1 MPQLRH
7 PMDERRLEDPKMRI
21 PDNSSEAEFFLPRRS
36 TLDWVLEGVSL
47 IALLT
52 AFAVVAIL
60 WRELPRTIPKHYGLF
75 GRPNGWGDKS
85 SLWKTAR
92 DAAGLW
98 AVLTIIVVP
107 LGFARRSAARARP
120 IPAYVPELL
129 RLARGHLLTV
139 KTVMMLFLAYLV
151 WATVYTS
158 LGRVPGLGPAFVPA
172 AVVAISLAVIGPMI
186 RILWVSVRYRYS
198 TPPARSR

>member
-107 LGFARRSAARARP
+107 LGFARRSANP
-120 IPAYVPELL
+120 
-129 RLARGHLLTV
+129 RGT
-139 KTVMMLFLAYLV
+139 
-151 WATVYTS
+151 
-158 LGRVPGLGPAFVPA
+158 
-172 AVVAISLAVIGPMI
+172 
-186 RILWVSVRYRYS
+186 
-198 TPPARSR
+198 